1 MTIVVILS
9 LLLFVLVTMVCWR
22 IGLFDSASQF
32 QDLAYTFIAAIF
44 GILWAFPTL
53 LMIVIWHLLNWS

>member
-1 MTIVVILS
+1 MTAVVLVS

-32 QDLAYTFIAAIF
+32 QGLAYTFIAAIF

>member
-1 MTIVVILS
+1 MTAVVLIS

-32 QDLAYTFIAAIF
+32 RDLELFLIAAIF

>member
-1 MTIVVILS
+1 MTVIILS
-9 LLLFVLVTMVCWR
+9 TLLFLLVTSVCWR

-32 QDLAYTFIAAIF
+32 QDLAFFFIAAIV

-53 LMIVIWHLLNWS
+53 LMIIVWHLWTL